1 MIFNNKNITIGNTGV
16 IVALPVV
23 DWTLAGRT
31 VELVLSTGTV
41 RYLVASSIVGNTKHV
56 SCRRGRAL
64 ELVLQT
70 LVVLTVALITGVPAL
85 VPAVADLSR
94 MGAVLVLAL
103 ELARGADKGRTVVGL
118 VQAVSTVVLRVAP
131 PPEWNTFVGVGA
143 QELAPAAVGLTGDPV
158 LGQNEILRAAAH

>member
-1 MIFNNKNITIGNTGV
+1 M
-16 IVALPVV
+16 V

-41 RYLVASSIVGNTKHV
+41 RYLVASSIVGNTKHI

-85 VPAVADLSR
+85 IPPVADLSG

-103 ELARGADKGRTVVGL
+103 ELARGADEGLTALGL
-118 VQAVSTVVLRVAP
+118 VQPVSTVVLGVAL
-131 PPEWNTFVGVGA
+131 PPEGNTFVGVGA
-143 QELAPAAVGLTGDPV
+143 QELTPAAV
-158 LGQNEILRAAAH
+158 